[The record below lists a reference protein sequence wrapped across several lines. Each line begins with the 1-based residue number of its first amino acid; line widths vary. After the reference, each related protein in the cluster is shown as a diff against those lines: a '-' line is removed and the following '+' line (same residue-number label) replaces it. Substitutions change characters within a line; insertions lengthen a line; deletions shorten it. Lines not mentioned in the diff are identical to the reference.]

1 MALESDR
8 FGGAM
13 MLADRLDVDCATAS
27 DSAVCSPTT
36 GKLMFHT
43 LGPVKATDHVHGEII
58 SELS

>member
-1 MALESDR
+1 
-8 FGGAM
+8 M